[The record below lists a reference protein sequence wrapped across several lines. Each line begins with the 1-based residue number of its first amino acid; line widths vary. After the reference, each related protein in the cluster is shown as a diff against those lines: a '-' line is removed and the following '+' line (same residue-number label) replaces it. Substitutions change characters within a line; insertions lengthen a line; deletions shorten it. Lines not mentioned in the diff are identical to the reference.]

1 MRWDFVVSS
10 GLGLKL
16 SCWVLNFFFKSFP
29 AGFAVNQGKKACGQ
43 LEPIYLS
50 ESVFFYASYQK
61 NDY

>member
-1 MRWDFVVSS
+1 VVSS
-10 GLGLKL
+10 GLGLEL
-16 SCWVLNFFFKSFP
+16 SCWVLKKKIKSFP

-50 ESVFFYASYQK
+50 ESVFFYASYKK